1 MAAKRTVFAHTAPL
15 EKQFKE
21 IAKHIKDNK
30 TQRKIHRTAGNVIK
44 KEMIGNIRDARETI
58 RLRRGHTKRSATFGK
73 PYKMDIPVG
82 TLRRSVKVWLI
93 SNQQNAYWVGPRVGR
108 RAPVNRDGWFANIV
122 EGGDQFIKGSNR
134 NKDVFFKSITAAA
147 PKAFDKMRQQYR
159 KEIAKTVNATRRK

>member
-1 MAAKRTVFAHTAPL
+1 MARKATVFAHTTPL

-21 IAKHIKDNK
+21 IAKHIKDSK

-93 SNQQNAYWVGPRVGR
+93 NNQQNAYWVGPRVGR

-122 EGGDQFIKGSNR
+122 EGDDQFIKGSNR

-147 PKAFDKMRQQYR
+147 PKAFEKMRQQYR
-159 KEIAKTVNATRRK
+159 KEIAKTVNATRVK